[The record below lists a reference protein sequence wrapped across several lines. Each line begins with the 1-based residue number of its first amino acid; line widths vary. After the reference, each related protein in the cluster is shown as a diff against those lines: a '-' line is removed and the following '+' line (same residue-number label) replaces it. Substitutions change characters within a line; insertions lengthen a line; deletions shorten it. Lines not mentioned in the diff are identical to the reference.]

1 MAKKLKKRADGRYAK
16 QFTIGMKDGKPIKKT
31 VYGRTIQE
39 VEKKYRD
46 FLSLY
51 ERGIVLEETNITL
64 SEFMHK
70 WYTLKKKD
78 YIQPNTK
85 ASYRSRFKRIEQSI
99 GAMRLRDIRPYTI
112 EYFLNDIIKEGN
124 PSTAKL
130 ILILLKNVFDY
141 AVSIDL
147 ILKNPCNGI
156 HVSYRSKQKRILS
169 EDEKTHIEQN
179 PLTPKDRA
187 LLYLLRYTGMRRG
200 EVLALTT
207 EDIDFDKRMIRI
219 NKTLIDQGG
228 RGVISHR
235 TKTAAG
241 NRSVPIL
248 NPLVIP
254 LQDYLSALPRDQH
267 YLFLN
272 QNGNLYTANG
282 GYWLMRHLRAVAGL
296 GEDVTFHTFRH
307 TFITECYQAGV
318 SLKKLQLWVGH
329 TDIQATLNIY
339 THLEEQILYD
349 CEEINQYYEEWNSQ
363 IS

>member
-16 QFTIGMKDGKPIKKT
+16 QFTIGMRDGKPVKKT

-39 VEKKYRD
+39 VEKKHRD

-51 ERGIVLEETNITL
+51 ERGIILEETNITL

-85 ASYRSRFKRIEQSI
+85 ASYRSRFKRIDQSI
-99 GAMRLRDIRPYTI
+99 GAMRLKEIRPYTV

-147 ILKNPCNGI
+147 LLKNPCHGI
-156 HVSYRSKQKRILS
+156 HVPYRPKQKRILS
-169 EDEKTHIEQN
+169 DTEKIQIEN
-179 PLTPKDRA
+179 RPLTPRDRA
-187 LLYLLRYTGMRRG
+187 LIYLLRYTGMRRG

-207 EDIDFDKRMIRI
+207 NDIDFDNRIIKI

-228 RGVISHR
+228 RGAISHH

-241 NRSVPIL
+241 NRNMPIL
-248 NPLVIP
+248 NPLVLP
-254 LQDYLSALPRDQH
+254 LQDYLATLPDDQQ

-272 QNGNLYTANG
+272 QNGKLYTANG
-282 GYWLMRHLRAVAGL
+282 GYWLMRHIRSVAGL
-296 GEDVTFHTFRH
+296 AEDVTFHTFRH

-329 TDIQATLNIY
+329 TDIQTTLNIY
-339 THLEEQILYD
+339 THLEGQILYD
-349 CEEINQYYEEWNSQ
+349 CEEINQYYENCNSQ